1 MTYIDENNNNES
13 ETFNKESA
21 LFALE
26 DILGGS
32 SAVANIILRILF
44 DLALDPN
51 ADIQTQIHD
60 QIDILRKPNDGLISI
75 EEKQQIPLVV
85 AAMHETI
92 RMTCSPIVPHQA
104 TQDSDIGGTYF
115 FRKPTV
121 SNISREKVS

>member
-115 FRKPTV
+115 FLKPTV

>member
-51 ADIQTQIHD
+51 ADIQTQIQD

-104 TQDSDIGGTYF
+104 TQDSDIGGM
-115 FRKPTV
+115 
-121 SNISREKVS
+121 

>member
-1 MTYIDENNNNES
+1 M
-13 ETFNKESA
+13 
-21 LFALE
+21 E

-51 ADIQTQIHD
+51 ADVQTQIQD

-104 TQDSDIGGTYF
+104 TQDSDIGGM
-115 FRKPTV
+115 
-121 SNISREKVS
+121 